1 MRKKSRF
8 NVFEVKPIPVSSE
21 DHPESP
27 NIALPKHEF
36 TMGLIGIFGFILAPK
51 GRGKTT
57 LIINLLK
64 FYQKYFHT
72 IIVFSPSIKN
82 DEKWEHAK
90 QLELLVQNK
99 KLQKALIDIEKK
111 RKKQYNA
118 VVGDP
123 PIPGPSSFPRVVDD
137 ERNSPDDTFDG
148 KIPESC
154 FLDDYVEEDL
164 REILG
169 EQNNLINMLQEHGYS
184 KHTANRLLIIYDD
197 LVGSSLYNTSK
208 NGIFKKSNTNHRWVI
223 N

>member
-1 MRKKSRF
+1 M
-8 NVFEVKPIPVSSE
+8 
-21 DHPESP
+21 
-27 NIALPKHEF
+27 
-36 TMGLIGIFGFILAPK
+36 
-51 GRGKTT
+51 
-57 LIINLLK
+57 
-64 FYQKYFHT
+64 
-72 IIVFSPSIKN
+72 
-82 DEKWEHAK
+82 
-90 QLELLVQNK
+90 LVQNK

-148 KIPESC
+148 KIPDSC

-208 NGIFKKSNTNHRWVI
+208 NGIFKKSNTNHRHYSLSNLMVSQGYKEIQKTIRSNFTCLILFKIFNEKELEVI
-223 N
+223 YEEYPVL